1 MGHIEINDQA
11 LEQMRQADPD
21 EPVVMLN
28 LLKFR
33 EHALTGL
40 GVDGMSG
47 QEAFRRYGEL
57 NNAADVHFE
66 SEPIWLGPA
75 HRTIIGPEEWDLAI
89 LVRYPSRQHFI
100 DKVSD
105 PRYQEISRVRAAA
118 LADSRL
124 IELTQLLPAH

>member
-1 MGHIEINDQA
+1 MQHLDVNDQA
-11 LEQMRQADPD
+11 LAEMRQADPA
-21 EPVVMLN
+21 EPIVMLN

-33 EHALTGL
+33 GRALEGF

-57 NNAADVHFE
+57 NNAADVRYDN
-66 SEPIWLGPA
+66 EPIWLGPA
-75 HRTIIGPEEWDLAI
+75 HRTIIGDEDWDLAI

-105 PRYQEISRVRAAA
+105 PKYQEVSKVRTAA

-124 IELTQLLPAH
+124 IELTQLLPAQ

>member
-1 MGHIEINDQA
+1 MQHLDVNDQA
-11 LEQMRQADPD
+11 LAEMRQADPA
-21 EPVVMLN
+21 EPIVMLN

-33 EHALTGL
+33 ERALEGF

-57 NNAADVHFE
+57 NNAADVRYDN
-66 SEPIWLGPA
+66 EPIWLGPA
-75 HRTIIGPEEWDLAI
+75 HRTIIGDEDWDLAI

-105 PRYQEISRVRAAA
+105 PKYQEVSKVRTAA

-124 IELTQLLPAH
+124 IELTQLLPAQ